1 MTVKEFLQSVRNQ
14 DGLLRAYELELED
27 LRRRAYNISSP
38 KLGDKIQAN
47 HLTTLD
53 EIVEKLERQ
62 AEKVN
67 QAWGKLI
74 ELREKAKALIQKE
87 HDNDCRCILYR
98 YYILGQTWEQIAV
111 EMNYTIR
118 WTYKL
123 HGKALQDL
131 EKEFTKIHYNS
142 LKKVLLW

>member
-1 MTVKEFLQSVRNQ
+1 MTIKEFLQSVRNQ
-14 DGLLRAYELELED
+14 DGLLRAYEQELDD
-27 LRRRAYNISSP
+27 LRRRAYNICSP
-38 KLGDKIQAN
+38 QLGDKIQAN

-67 QAWGKLI
+67 QAWDKLI
-74 ELREKAKALIQKE
+74 ELRERAKALIQKE

-142 LKKVLLW
+142 L